1 MKIDKVTMSKER
13 AIKALREYREVL
25 NTKRK
30 DYIQEI
36 ELTKKC
42 YYQLSRGRAII
53 NILEAFKTAGYN
65 EKNEPRLAFAQAKA
79 KTVFFNQSTYGAREG
94 YGTMQN
100 NSSTY
105 GYTEFLRL
113 PEGTFQS
120 IKLDRN
126 RMLNSK
132 VPLIPPKHLPKSL
145 TNCYLLW
152 EVTDWKVVTKDP
164 ILLKK
169 INNSLYAVIAT
180 WNLTKLERLIIAGR

>member
-1 MKIDKVTMSKER
+1 MKIDKVTMSKEK
-13 AIKALREYREVL
+13 AIKALREYREIL

-42 YYQLSRGRAII
+42 YYQLSKGRAII
-53 NILEAFKTAGYN
+53 NIFEAFKTAGYN
-65 EKNEPRLAFAQAKA
+65 ANNEPRLAFAPAKS
-79 KTVFFNQSTYGAREG
+79 KIVFFKQSTYEARNG
-94 YGTMQN
+94 YGILQET
-100 NSSTY
+100 SSTY
-105 GYTEFLRL
+105 SSKDFLRL
-113 PEGTFQS
+113 SDGTFPTL
-120 IKLDRN
+120 KLDSD
-126 RMLNSK
+126 RMLSSK

-152 EVTDWKVVTKDP
+152 EVQDWKVVTKDP

-169 INNSLYAVIAT
+169 ISNSLYAVIAT